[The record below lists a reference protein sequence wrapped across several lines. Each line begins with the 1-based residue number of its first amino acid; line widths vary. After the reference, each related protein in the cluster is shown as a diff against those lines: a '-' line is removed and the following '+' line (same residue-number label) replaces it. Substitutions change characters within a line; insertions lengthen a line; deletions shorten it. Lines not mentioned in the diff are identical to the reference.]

1 MPEAPAPQ
9 QAPRQ
14 AQPGWLLFAALVL
27 ATMMGPMALQ
37 MFFPAVPDV
46 RAGFGIGEDVAQLTV
61 SLPLFVMAF
70 LTLAYG
76 SLSDRLGRRPVLI
89 GGILLFAAGSAL
101 AAMAD
106 TIWLLLAGRFVQAA
120 GGACGVALARA
131 IVRDVYGADRLV
143 RMIAWLTMAFALGPM
158 LSVPLGGWLVVGYGW
173 RSVLVFAALA
183 GLAIALC
190 IFLAVAESHPPAA
203 RTSGGGVRRLGRDY
217 AALFGNLRLQAFV
230 WQSGATSAAF
240 FVAAPGAATVMV
252 DYLGHSPETYGY
264 WFPLFP
270 VGFLLGN
277 FAAGRLSGRSADETM
292 VLASS
297 LLQALAVAALGLFAA
312 SGALQPWMIFVP
324 AGFITFSNGLGLS
337 YAQGGAIRLA
347 GRLAG
352 TAAGIGSFMQL
363 FCGALFLQL
372 FGLLADGTTG
382 PYVLVLGLTTA
393 LALTAGGTAFAL
405 RSRPSIRPLDKLG
418 TGC

>member
-1 MPEAPAPQ
+1 MTQSEAVP
-9 QAPRQ
+9 PRQ
-14 AQPGWLLFAALVL
+14 AQPGGLLFAALVL

-37 MFFPAVPDV
+37 MFFPAVPAV
-46 RAGFGIGEDVAQLTV
+46 RAGFGIGEDAAQLTV

-76 SLSDRLGRRPVLI
+76 SLSDRLGRRPVLV

-190 IFLAVAESHPPAA
+190 IFFAVAESHPPAA

-217 AALFGNLRLQAFV
+217 GALLRNLRFQAFV

-270 VGFLLGN
+270 IGFLLGN
-277 FAAGRLSGRSADETM
+277 FAAGRLSGRFADETM

-297 LLQALAVAALGLFAA
+297 LLQALAVAALALFAA

-347 GRLAG
+347 SRLAG

-405 RSRPSIRPLDKLG
+405 RGRIEGRLP
-418 TGC
+418 

>member
-1 MPEAPAPQ
+1 MTGNPARNPARK

-14 AQPGWLLFAALVL
+14 ARPGALLFAALVL

-37 MFFPAVPDV
+37 MFFPAVPGV
-46 RAGFGIGEDVAQLTV
+46 RARFGIGEDLAQLTV

-89 GGILLFAAGSAL
+89 GGILLFAAGSAM

-120 GGACGVALARA
+120 GGASGVALGRA

-158 LSVPLGGWLVVGYGW
+158 LSVPLSGWLVTGFGW

-183 GLAIALC
+183 GLVIALC
-190 IFLAVAESHPPAA
+190 IFFAVAESHPPAA
-203 RTSGGGVRRLGRDY
+203 RTAGGGVRRLFRDY
-217 AALFGNLRLQAFV
+217 AILFGNLRLQAFV
-230 WQSGATSAAF
+230 WQSGATSGAF
-240 FVAAPGAATVMV
+240 FVAAPGAAIVMI
-252 DYLGHSPETYGY
+252 DYMGHSPESYGY
-264 WFPLFP
+264 WFMLFP
-270 VGFLLGN
+270 TGFLLGN
-277 FAAGRLSGRSADETM
+277 FAAGRLSGRFGDETM

-297 LLQALAVAALGLFAA
+297 LLQALAVGALALFAA
-312 SGALQPWMIFVP
+312 FGPLAPWTIFAP
-324 AGFITFSNGLGLS
+324 AAFITFANGLGLS
-337 YAQGGAIRLA
+337 YAQAGAIRLA
-347 GRLAG
+347 GDRAG

-382 PYVLVLGLTTA
+382 PYILALGLTTA
-393 LALTAGGTAFAL
+393 LALIAGATAFAL
-405 RSRPSIRPLDKLG
+405 RARPAAG
-418 TGC
+418 

>member
-1 MPEAPAPQ
+1 M
-9 QAPRQ
+9 
-14 AQPGWLLFAALVL
+14 LFAALVL

-46 RAGFGIGEDVAQLTV
+46 RAGFDIGEDVAQLTV

-76 SLSDRLGRRPVLI
+76 SLSDRLGRRPVLV

-120 GGACGVALARA
+120 GGACGMALARA

-158 LSVPLGGWLVVGYGW
+158 LSVPLGGWLVVDYGW

-190 IFLAVAESHPPAA
+190 VFLAVAESHPPAA
-203 RTSGGGVRRLGRDY
+203 RTAGGGVRRLGREY
-217 AALFGNLRLQAFV
+217 GALLRNLRFQAFV

-252 DYLGHSPETYGY
+252 DYLGYSPETYGY

-270 VGFLLGN
+270 TGFLLGN
-277 FAAGRLSGRSADETM
+277 LAAGRLSGRFADETM

-297 LLQALAVAALGLFAA
+297 MLQAFAVAALALFAA
-312 SGALQPWMIFVP
+312 LGALQPWMIFVP
-324 AGFITFSNGLGLS
+324 ASFITFSNGLGLS

-347 GRLAG
+347 GGLAG

-382 PYVLVLGLTTA
+382 PYVLALGLTTA
-393 LALTAGGTAFAL
+393 LALAAGGTSFAL
-405 RSRPSIRPLDKLG
+405 RPRRSIRP
-418 TGC
+418 